1 VQAEDLDINV
11 DEEESVD
18 LEISIED
25 DTSVLQCDKIIDLIL
40 DELI

>member
-1 VQAEDLDINV
+1 VQTEDLDINV

>member
-1 VQAEDLDINV
+1 MQAEDLDINV

-25 DTSVLQCDKIIDLIL
+25 DTSVL
-40 DELI
+40 

>member
-25 DTSVLQCDKIIDLIL
+25 DTSVL
-40 DELI
+40 

>member
-1 VQAEDLDINV
+1 MQAEDLDINV

-18 LEISIED
+18 LEISIQD

>member
-1 VQAEDLDINV
+1 MQAEDLDINV

>member
-1 VQAEDLDINV
+1 MQAEDLDFNV